1 MKDFGV
7 LFFNSLLYPVCLKFD
22 LVSSRYSVKYAIENK
37 TITSC
42 LEHSNQSTLLLLNF
56 IKEKDLGT
64 SQVYSTPELQR
75 TPPFSSLKH
84 FYLSGRVISPYV
96 PPLCI
101 SSRWNCGILSYRPA
115 SVTSI
120 IEPQLLVLEEDGLV
134 PLKIRLWNRY

>member
-1 MKDFGV
+1 MNDLGV

-22 LVSSRYSVKYAIENK
+22 LVSSRYSVKYVMENK
-37 TITSC
+37 TVTSC

-75 TPPFSSLKH
+75 TPPLLFLSQTLLPFRQGNFSLC
-84 FYLSGRVISPYV
+84 

-101 SSRWNCGILSYRPA
+101 ASRWNMQVCGGDWDEGGDSFVQ
-115 SVTSI
+115 SV
-120 IEPQLLVLEEDGLV
+120 VLHL
-134 PLKIRLWNRY
+134 